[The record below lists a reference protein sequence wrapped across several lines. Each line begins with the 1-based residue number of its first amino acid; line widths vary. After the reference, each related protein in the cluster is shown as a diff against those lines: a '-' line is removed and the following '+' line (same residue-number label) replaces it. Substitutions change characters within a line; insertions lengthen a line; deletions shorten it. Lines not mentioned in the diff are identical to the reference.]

1 MDGFSWRGGSERDT
15 TGILMWSEV
24 FKATLNNGEKI
35 AIVLLDTQGTFDS
48 ESTVKD
54 CATVFAL
61 STMLSSIQIYNLSQ
75 NIQEDDLQHL
85 QVIFEMIL
93 LYNCLT
99 NKNRW
104 YHFPLVIYRIW
115 TFSTRRYW

>member
-1 MDGFSWRGGSERDT
+1 
-15 TGILMWSEV
+15 MWSEV
-24 FKATLNNGEKI
+24 FKATLNNGEQI

-85 QVIFEMIL
+85 QVLFNSVVEL
-93 LYNCLT
+93 PPN
-99 NKNRW
+99 
-104 YHFPLVIYRIW
+104 
-115 TFSTRRYW
+115 

>member
-1 MDGFSWRGGSERDT
+1 MGSDDKPLEGFSWRGGSERDT

-24 FKATLNNGEKI
+24 FKATLENGEKV
-35 AIVLLDTQGTFDS
+35 AIILLDTQGTFDS

-85 QVIFEMIL
+85 QVI
-93 LYNCLT
+93 CL
-99 NKNRW
+99 
-104 YHFPLVIYRIW
+104 
-115 TFSTRRYW
+115 STIF